1 MIISDSPVCWDL
13 IGVSITSQLVALTE
27 PSPYR
32 DFQLHL
38 DVLVLQG
45 RLQNVKNTLCVRAHM
60 IVDDNVP

>member
-1 MIISDSPVCWDL
+1 M
-13 IGVSITSQLVALTE
+13 T
-27 PSPYR
+27 
-32 DFQLHL
+32 LHL